1 MTSLKS
7 KDKSTI
13 KTQQCLMMLRQIYLG
28 GLLEECMVGIKK
40 GKAKV
45 EAVDITNSLIVIC
58 NKSIA
63 SKDITTEL
71 GLGNLDLLLKFL
83 SAVEESKLFFKYKD
97 GSSKFE
103 LTKKNKRRKLH
114 YLLTQP
120 ELIAT
125 QLQVDEDLEDE
136 DENEDPYQKMKNM
149 MEYSVDL
156 SSSFIKDFLTYIG
169 LLKTKDV
176 SIEFDGEEEI
186 TFVCG
191 GTNDHKFELILSA
204 KVEGDEGDPFNIK
217 INGVGHINIEWS
229 KKLIKKVIISCDNDS
244 KIKFKLQSK
253 IKSFRVKKTR
263 KEVGDILFIGV
274 IFRIV

>member
-83 SAVEESKLFFKYKD
+83 SAVEDPKLYFKYKD
-97 GSSKFE
+97 GASKFE
-103 LTKKNKRRKLH
+103 LTRKDKRRKLN

-136 DENEDPYQKMKNM
+136 NPYDKMKNM
-149 MEYSVDL
+149 MDYSVEL
-156 SSSFIKDFLTYIG
+156 SSSFMKDFLTYIG

-176 SIEFDGEEEI
+176 SIEFDGEEEV
-186 TFVCG
+186 TFICG
-191 GTNDHKFELILSA
+191 GTNDHKFELVLSTR
-204 KVEGDEGDPFNIK
+204 VEGDEGDPFEIK
-217 INGVGHINIEWS
+217 INGEHLGRIFNVVDFDDDNPATLSFAEDKLVMIEDGSTSWA
-229 KKLIKKVIISCDNDS
+229 LVPLTDISG
-244 KIKFKLQSK
+244 
-253 IKSFRVKKTR
+253 
-263 KEVGDILFIGV
+263 EEG
-274 IFRIV
+274 